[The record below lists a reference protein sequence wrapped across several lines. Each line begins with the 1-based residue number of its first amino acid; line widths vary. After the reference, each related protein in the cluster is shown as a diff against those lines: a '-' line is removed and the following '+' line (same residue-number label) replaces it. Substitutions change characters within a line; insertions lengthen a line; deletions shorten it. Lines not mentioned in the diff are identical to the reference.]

1 MHADLVI
8 RRAGAPD
15 ADALAL
21 AGAAT
26 FLEHFSDLIDGA
38 DIVAH
43 CRTAHAAAIYRRWLE
58 GDSARIWLVETP
70 TRSVVGYL
78 VLVRSARGID
88 QPRGTDLEVKRIYVL
103 GRHQGAGLGRRLMEL
118 AMNEARSLGADR
130 LLLGVYS
137 RNSRAIGFYEHL
149 GFHRV
154 GERRFRVG
162 AHEYDDGVFA
172 RALC

>member
-8 RRAGAPD
+8 RRADAPD

-21 AGAAT
+21 AGSAT

-43 CRTAHAAAIYRRWLE
+43 CRTEHAPGVYRRWLE
-58 GDSARIWLVETP
+58 GDSARIWIVETP
-70 TRSVVGYL
+70 TRSIVGYL
-78 VLVRSARGID
+78 VLDRSALAVE
-88 QPRGTDLEVKRIYVL
+88 QPRPGDLEVKRIYIL
-103 GRHQGAGLGRRLMEL
+103 GRHQGAGFGRRLMEL
-118 AMNEARSLGADR
+118 AINEARALGADR

-137 RNSRAIGFYEHL
+137 RNSRAIAFYEHL
-149 GFHRV
+149 GFRRI

-162 AHEYDDGVFA
+162 AHEYHDGLFA
-172 RALC
+172 RAVD